1 MDEVAKLTSVYKAEF
16 INDIINKMTPLCDN
30 SQLLELNKSLN
41 YHTNKLIISENPD
54 NVDLNYEKT

>member
-30 SQLLELNKSLN
+30 SQ
-41 YHTNKLIISENPD
+41 
-54 NVDLNYEKT
+54 